1 MKAVRFHRF
10 GGPEVLVYE
19 DVPDPEP
26 GPGEALLKI
35 GAVGVNHGDLD
46 TRAGVSRSNISLP
59 HTLGSE
65 FAGEVIAIR
74 DRAAPFQA
82 VPCKEGDRVWV
93 AHHFPC
99 RRCDFCL
106 SGRDN
111 LCSGDRPAGVRLPG
125 AYTEMVKVPVET
137 LHPLPSHVGFQEAA
151 AAQIAFA
158 TTWHAL
164 INRAALQPGQT
175 VLIHAAGSGVGSAA
189 IQVAKLAGAT
199 VFTTASTQEK
209 LQKAKELGADH
220 LINYNQEDFAQKVL
234 ELTGGQGVDAI
245 MEHIGGEVFTQSL
258 ECLKKDG
265 VIVTVGGHGGE
276 VVPLDI
282 IPFFRRELRLVGS
295 RVSTLPE
302 LRKVM
307 GLVFEG
313 KLKAVI
319 HRALPL
325 SQAPEAHRL
334 LDSREVFGKVVLA
347 PGG

>member
-1 MKAVRFHRF
+1 MKAAWFHKH

-19 DVPDPEP
+19 DAPDPEP
-26 GPGEALLKI
+26 GPGEAIIKM
-35 GAVGVNHGDLD
+35 GAVGVNHVDLD
-46 TRAGVSRSNISLP
+46 TRAGVSRFSISFP
-59 HTLGSE
+59 HILGRE
-65 FAGEVIAIR
+65 FAGEVAAIR
-74 DRAAPFQA
+74 DHAAPF
-82 VPCKEGDRVWV
+82 KEGDRVWV
-93 AHHFPC
+93 AGHIPC
-99 RRCDFCL
+99 NHCEYCL
-106 SGRDN
+106 SSRDN
-111 LCSGDRPAGVRLPG
+111 LCDGESPFGRGVPG
-125 AYTEMVKVPVET
+125 AYAEMVKVPVDAVQ
-137 LHPLPSHVGFQEAA
+137 PLPSHVGFQEAA
-151 AAQIAFA
+151 AAQIAFG
-158 TTWHAL
+158 TTWHVL
-164 INRAALQPGQT
+164 INRAAIQPGQT
-175 VLIHAAGSGVGSAA
+175 VLIHAAGSGIGSAA

-199 VFTTASTQEK
+199 VCTTASTQEK

-220 LINYNQEDFAQKVL
+220 LINYTQEDFAQKVL

-245 MEHIGGEVFTQSL
+245 MEHIGGEVFTKSL

-295 RVSTLPE
+295 RVSTLLE

-334 LDSREVFGKVVLA
+334 LDSREVFGKVVLV
-347 PGG
+347 P